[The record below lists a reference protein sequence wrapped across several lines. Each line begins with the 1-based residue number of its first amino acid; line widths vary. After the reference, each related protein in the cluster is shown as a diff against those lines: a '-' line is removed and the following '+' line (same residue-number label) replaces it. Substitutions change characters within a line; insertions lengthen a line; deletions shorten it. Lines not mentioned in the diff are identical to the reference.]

1 MVFLSL
7 ALLTTFVGLA
17 TSQSLIFIGG
27 NLGDANAPIW
37 DKVVELAVSQCD
49 SLMKKS
55 NPIF

>member
-7 ALLTTFVGLA
+7 ALLTTFVCLA

-37 DKVVELAVSQCD
+37 DKVVELAVSV
-49 SLMKKS
+49 
-55 NPIF
+55 IH